1 MAPTASLFEYVSSK
15 LDEPPLTPEEL
26 EFMAEHEK
34 VTIVPNFTLNLPN
47 SMLTCIEGTYGP
59 FRPNIPVEVPL
70 YLALALNRRN
80 KCRIQPPGWMARE
93 KLKAVL
99 DEERTI
105 PQYFQPVPQYYVE
118 TAKMLFAEA
127 RAIFGTNAE
136 VTTQIMDLVE
146 ELKKV
151 RNSKILDG
159 LRKVSGPITV
169 KLNNLSASESNKIR
183 LLFENSL
190 NMWHQLSKNDKE
202 WQEVRMTGTTDT
214 PATL

>member
-1 MAPTASLFEYVSSK
+1 MPTASLFEYVASK

-26 EFMAEHEK
+26 EFLAEHEK
-34 VTIVPNFTLNLPN
+34 ITIVPNFSLNLPN
-47 SMLTCIEGTYGP
+47 AMLTCVEGTYGP
-59 FRPNIPVEVPL
+59 FRPNIPVVVPL
-70 YLALALNRRN
+70 YLALALFRRG
-80 KCRIQPPGWMARE
+80 KCRIQPPEWMSQD
-93 KLKAVL
+93 KLKSVL
-99 DEERTI
+99 EEERTI

-118 TAKMLFAEA
+118 VAKVLLTEA
-127 RAIFGTNAE
+127 RAIFGSNTDVHE
-136 VTTQIMDLVE
+136 ITDLIE

-190 NMWHQLSKNDKE
+190 NMWHQLTKNDKE
-202 WQEVRMTGTTDT
+202 WQESRLAGNDT

>member
-136 VTTQIMDLVE
+136 VNEIMDLVE

>member
-1 MAPTASLFEYVSSK
+1 MAPTASLFEYVASK

-59 FRPNIPVEVPL
+59 FRPNIPVEVPM

-80 KCRIQPPGWMARE
+80 KCRIQPPAWMARE

-136 VTTQIMDLVE
+136 VNEIMDLVE

-190 NMWHQLSKNDKE
+190 NMWHQLAKNNKE
-202 WQEVRMTGTTDT
+202 WQEIQMTGTMDT

>member
-1 MAPTASLFEYVSSK
+1 MAPTASLFEYVASK

-59 FRPNIPVEVPL
+59 FRPNIPVEVPM

-93 KLKAVL
+93 RLKAVL
-99 DEERTI
+99 DEERSI

-118 TAKMLFAEA
+118 TAKMLFSEA

-136 VTTQIMDLVE
+136 VNEIMDLVE

-190 NMWHQLSKNDKE
+190 NMWHQLAKNDKA
-202 WQEVRMTGTTDT
+202 WQEIQMTGVTDT